1 MKVLYTAAHGGF
13 AAEHA
18 PLGGGAAIFE
28 MLSAEWAKTKPFDLE
43 FFTPPSNTGH
53 DIINFD
59 TGSYARFSRQF
70 EAAATQE
77 IRRHDPANTVVLVN
91 DIAEGPDF
99 KAIQTYKIA
108 TIWHVDVV
116 AYIAAIYCR
125 KLASPETLVKLHRLF
140 GKIYPD
146 VLQLIFQKQSDCVQ
160 YSAAHIVPSAAMKEI
175 ILRCY
180 PKTPPEKI
188 HVLPWGAP
196 PTLPP
201 IDKQKARQQL
211 GIPSDAL
218 VLITLS
224 RLSPEKNQQ
233 LLLDALAKWEQ
244 QSGYPKIYA
253 LICGGAAYM
262 HGKKH
267 ESLLRA
273 KAAKLTKTKVLF
285 PGHVHSEQKQLHF
298 SAADLYVFPS
308 SHESYGLTLMEAFQY
323 ARAALTLDNAAMQ
336 PAFGAIATKETFL
349 TNLQQLAQSDL
360 AAKGRTAQA
369 FAQQNPFANAAA
381 RLATILKDASPPPTA
396 ARPAAPRPK

>member
-13 AAEHA
+13 AGEHA

-28 MLSAEWAKTKPFDLE
+28 MLSAEWAATKPFDLTH
-43 FFTPPSNTGH
+43 FTPQSVTGRA
-53 DIINFD
+53 IISFD
-59 TGSYARFSRQF
+59 TGSYARFARQF
-70 EAAATQE
+70 EAAATKAIQQ
-77 IRRHDPANTVVLVN
+77 HDPADTVILVN

-99 KAIQTYKIA
+99 RALRKYKIA

-125 KLASPETLVKLHRLF
+125 EFVTPETLVKLHRMF

-160 YSAAHIVPSAAMKEI
+160 YSAVHIVPSPAMKEI

-180 PKTPPEKI
+180 PQTNPAKI

-196 PTLPP
+196 PVLPP
-201 IDKQKARQQL
+201 IDKREAREKL
-211 GIPSDAL
+211 RIPAGAL

-233 LLLDALAKWEQ
+233 LLLKALAAWERQ
-244 QSGYPKIYA
+244 PDYPKIYA

-267 ESLLRA
+267 EALLRA
-273 KAAKLTKTKVLF
+273 KAANLTKTQVVF
-285 PGHVHSEQKQLHF
+285 PGHVHGERKQQYL

-323 ARAALTLDNAAMQ
+323 GLPAITLDNAVMR
-336 PAFGAIATKETFL
+336 PAFGAVATKATFL
-349 TNLQQLAQSDL
+349 SKLQELAQSDL
-360 AAKGRTAQA
+360 AAKGRAA
-369 FAQQNPFANAAA
+369 RIYAEQNPFSKAASALA
-381 RLATILKDASPPPTA
+381 RILTA
-396 ARPAAPRPK
+396 IQSK